1 MHAGDVQNACRTLN
15 DTAKFL
21 GRIQLETEHDAEAV
35 AQRTG
40 HLTCAGCCADQRKAR
55 QVDSY
60 GASRGPLADDDIER
74 VVLHGRIK
82 DLLYRTVETVD
93 LVNKQN
99 IIF

>member
-1 MHAGDVQNACRTLN
+1 MER
-15 DTAKFL
+15 
-21 GRIQLETEHDAEAV
+21 AEA
-35 AQRTG
+35 
-40 HLTCAGCCADQRKAR
+40 
-55 QVDSY
+55 
-60 GASRGPLADDDIER
+60 LADDDIER